1 MYNYRPIIRHPR
13 ESGGPEPAL
22 WDDFGAVPETPGPWI
37 PAFAGMT
44 NNLTTMP
51 KITTEW
57 QRFEQ
62 LSADM
67 LYEVLRFRQS
77 IFVVEQCSPYADL
90 DGLDQ
95 EAWHL
100 LLRSKGELAGYLRLI
115 PMPIRM
121 GRVAVASQLRG
132 RGLGRRLMEEGL
144 RFCRE
149 RYPAQD
155 IILAAQLNL
164 VPFYSSFG
172 FAVISEPYDDFGVM
186 HVEMRMRPRG

>member
-1 MYNYRPIIRHPR
+1 
-13 ESGGPEPAL
+13 
-22 WDDFGAVPETPGPWI
+22 
-37 PAFAGMT
+37 MT

-77 IFVVEQCSPYADL
+77 IFVVEQRSPYADL

-100 LLRSKGELAGYLRLI
+100 LLRSEGELAGYLRLI
-115 PMPIRM
+115 PMPIRI
-121 GRVAVASQLRG
+121 GRVAVASHVRR

-149 RYPAQD
+149 RYPAQN

-186 HVEMRMRPRG
+186 HVEMRTRPHG

>member
-1 MYNYRPIIRHPR
+1 
-13 ESGGPEPAL
+13 
-22 WDDFGAVPETPGPWI
+22 
-37 PAFAGMT
+37 MT

-62 LSADM
+62 LSTDL
-67 LYEVLRFRQS
+67 LYDVLRFRQS
-77 IFVVEQCSPYADL
+77 IFVVDQRSPYADL

-100 LLRSKGELAGYLRLI
+100 LLRSESELAGYLRLI
-115 PMPIRM
+115 AMPLRI
-121 GRVAVASQLRG
+121 GRVAVASQLRR

-149 RYPAQD
+149 SHPAQD
-155 IILAAQLNL
+155 IVLAAQLNL
-164 VPFYSSFG
+164 VPFYESFG
-172 FAVISEPYDDFGVM
+172 FGVTSDPYDDFGVM
-186 HVEMRMRPRG
+186 HVEMRLRPDG

>member
-1 MYNYRPIIRHPR
+1 
-13 ESGGPEPAL
+13 
-22 WDDFGAVPETPGPWI
+22 
-37 PAFAGMT
+37 MT
-44 NNLTTMP
+44 NNLTTMS

-57 QRFEQ
+57 QRFDE

-77 IFVVEQCSPYADL
+77 IFVVEQRSPYADL

-100 LLRSKGELAGYLRLI
+100 LLLVEGELAGYLRLI
-115 PMPIRM
+115 PMPIRI
-121 GRVAVASQLRG
+121 GRVAVASQLRR

-155 IILAAQLNL
+155 IILAAQLKL